1 MKYVYLLLLVLG
13 TVLPLSQF
21 FPFVTR
27 YGLNVN
33 LFFSQLFANRISS
46 FFAMD
51 VLVSAVV
58 IIIFT
63 AYESR
68 RLNISNTWICYAG
81 LVFAGVSCALPL
93 FLFMRENRLR
103 SKIQNQR

>member
-63 AYESR
+63 TYESK
-68 RLNISNTWICYAG
+68 RLNIKNTWICYAG
-81 LVFAGVSCALPL
+81 LLIAGVSCALPL
-93 FLFMRENRLR
+93 FLYMREKRISASR
-103 SKIQNQR
+103 T